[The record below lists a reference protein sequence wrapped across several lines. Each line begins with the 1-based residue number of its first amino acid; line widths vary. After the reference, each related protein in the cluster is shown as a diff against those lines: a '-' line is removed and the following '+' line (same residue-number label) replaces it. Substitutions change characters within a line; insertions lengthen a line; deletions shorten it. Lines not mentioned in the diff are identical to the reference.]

1 MGEKFADNMRPN
13 FTNGPLIPLPVPIGD
28 QQRRKQPNGPQPSF
42 WRLCSNWVRYHSIQ
56 WRWDIERFLA
66 RRFHRRWGG

>member
-1 MGEKFADNMRPN
+1 MGEKSADDMRRG

-28 QQRRKQPNGPQPSF
+28 QRRRKQPPEPS
-42 WRLCSNWVRYHSIQ
+42 WWLVCRNWLRYHGTQ
-56 WRWDIERFLA
+56 LRWDIERFLA